1 MLLCSNYEEV
11 YIDMVRS
18 NAEWEVI
25 IKEAYASGLPVYRW
39 CRMNDIKP
47 VTLTKARDRLMKK
60 LALKYPLYNFD
71 KHKGYGTKDH
81 IERLKKYGKS
91 EEHRESFIKKFIQ

>member
-39 CRMNDIKP
+39 CRMKISNLSPLQKP
-47 VTLTKARDRLMKK
+47 EIGL
-60 LALKYPLYNFD
+60 
-71 KHKGYGTKDH
+71 
-81 IERLKKYGKS
+81 
-91 EEHRESFIKKFIQ
+91 